1 MESQVSRKK
10 TQKYTKNAQEKPRK
24 YKLPGLSVMNR
35 HEKLLVR
42 IKHVISIHLYVY
54 HGSLTVEYLKKLS
67 QVA

>member
-1 MESQVSRKK
+1 MESQVSHTK

-35 HEKLLVR
+35 HEKLPVR

-54 HGSLTVEYLKKLS
+54 QS
-67 QVA
+67 

>member
-35 HEKLLVR
+35 HEKLLIC

-54 HGSLTVEYLKKLS
+54 QS
-67 QVA
+67 